1 MWMQSQ
7 FINVFREIS
16 HEEEKVE
23 EMIPEYFQPHYQDLI
38 HMNVTKENYKYLIE
52 LCDFL
57 HVTNVD
63 IIIDKIVDVFDDINI
78 IYTFEKFYKTYSQR
92 LIPMDNETL
101 KNAITLWIIND
112 KECYRQYG
120 FSSFW
125 DVSKIKKMDYLF
137 KNSNFNGDISR
148 WDVSN
153 VIDMFEMFF
162 NSKFNGDISRWDV
175 SNVVHMSG
183 MFNLSLFTGD
193 ISNWNVSKVKYM
205 SGMFKGSLFNSD
217 ISRWDVSNAIFMSVM
232 FKESLF
238 NGDISR
244 WDISKVRFMWG
255 MFLYSQFEGDVS
267 KWNPKNLWEGR
278 HMFSNPKFANDIKKW
293 DVLCKDMIVKSPQ
306 TLTNS

>member
-153 VIDMFEMFF
+153 V
-162 NSKFNGDISRWDV
+162 
-175 SNVVHMSG
+175 VHMSG

-244 WDISKVRFMWG
+244 WDNIHLLINIGTISFI
-255 MFLYSQFEGDVS
+255 S
-267 KWNPKNLWEGR
+267 
-278 HMFSNPKFANDIKKW
+278 FS
-293 DVLCKDMIVKSPQ
+293 
-306 TLTNS
+306 